1 MQGLGGSL
9 IVPSSLALV
18 LPAFPDSRRTSAV
31 ATWAASGSV
40 GAAIAPALG
49 AQDGARID
57 IPGMLLGTTVIG
69 FLALGIIEGSRWG
82 WASSSTLFVFA
93 GAVVGG
99 PVFVVRSLRHPAPLV
114 DLSNVPDS
122 HGLVGY
128 SLLRAGL
135 AITPGP
141 VCSAAVGLVA
151 GRLADRYGAR
161 RLITFGTLFPIAAM
175 FWMAWRFGPEP
186 HYLTVFLPAT
196 ILFSLGFAFTFSPLN
211 GAALRGVAPARFGEV
226 NAMFNTVRNLGGGLG
241 VAVVVALLGSVRP
254 IPFDRFDRTYFAL
267 AFLGTLPAVII
278 AFFYPRESAI

>member
-49 AQDGARID
+49 AQHGARID

-211 GAALRGVAPARFGEV
+211 GAARCGPGPLRRGQTQCSTPCAISAAVSASRLWLHCSAACVLFRSIDSTARI
-226 NAMFNTVRNLGGGLG
+226 
-241 VAVVVALLGSVRP
+241 SP
-254 IPFDRFDRTYFAL
+254 S
-267 AFLGTLPAVII
+267 FLGALPAVII